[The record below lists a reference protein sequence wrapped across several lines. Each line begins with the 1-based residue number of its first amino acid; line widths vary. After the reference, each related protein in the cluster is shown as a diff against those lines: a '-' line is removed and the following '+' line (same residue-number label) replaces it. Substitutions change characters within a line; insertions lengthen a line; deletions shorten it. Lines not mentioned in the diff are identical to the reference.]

1 MAKKSNFNKNIRQL
15 LVSFTG
21 TIVRLAVLA
30 VCVLVVYK
38 AGKYAFDFGFRIFT
52 EEPMSPIPGRDVAI
66 TIVQGDSLMDTC
78 NMLEEKGL
86 VRDAKLAWIQ
96 KKVSVYDGD
105 IEPGF
110 YTLNTSMTA
119 EEMYAIIAGSSQED
133 GEAEELEDGGSTEA
147 APLTEGDVD
156 LNSVIDSTIPDADVV
171 HDPYDE
177 GGEPIEGEGESD
189 AEGAEGEEGAE
200 DAQ

>member
-1 MAKKSNFNKNIRQL
+1 MAKNKNYTKSIRAV

-21 TIVRLAVLA
+21 LVVRLAILA
-30 VCVLVVYK
+30 VCVLVIFR

-52 EEPMSPIPGRDVAI
+52 EEAMSPVPGRDVAV

-78 NMLEEKGL
+78 KMLEEKGL

-96 KKVSVYDGD
+96 KKVSVYDND

-119 EEMYAIIAGSSQED
+119 DEMYAIIAGSSTEEENDSQELD
-133 GEAEELEDGGSTEA
+133 ENSSKAT
-147 APLTEGDVD
+147 PLTEGEVD
-156 LNSVIDSTIPDADVV
+156 LDSIIDSTIPDGDVV
-171 HDPYDE
+171 NDPYDE
-177 GGEPIEGEGESD
+177 GGAEDGGEGE
-189 AEGAEGEEGAE
+189 
-200 DAQ
+200 DAQGDASEGNTENAE

>member
-1 MAKKSNFNKNIRQL
+1 MANKKNYNKNIRQIL
-15 LVSFTG
+15 AAFTG
-21 TIVRLAVLA
+21 TIVRLAILA

-38 AGKYAFDFGFRIFT
+38 AGKFSYDFGFRIFT
-52 EEPMSPIPGRDVAI
+52 EEPMSPIPGRDVAV

-96 KKVSVYDGD
+96 KKVSVYDND
-105 IEPGF
+105 IQPGF

-119 EEMYAIIAGSSQED
+119 DEMYAVIAGSSGDE
-133 GEAEELEDGGSTEA
+133 ENESEELEDDTSKEA
-147 APLTEGDVD
+147 TPLTEGEVD
-156 LNSVIDSTIPDADVV
+156 LNTVIDSTIPDEDVV

-177 GGEPIEGEGESD
+177 GSEPVEGDNESD
-189 AEGAEGEEGAE
+189 TEGAEGGE